1 MKRTLGLAAV
11 CALAALAPA
20 APSRAQAGPLQTV
33 ARFPGA
39 TPIGVTVSRTGRIF
53 MSFPRAF
60 DVGPYDVA
68 EIKNGKPVPYP
79 DAAVNRLS
87 ALPQSRRLVSVQGLT
102 VDADDRLW
110 LLDLGKIEDAP
121 VSAGGP

>member
-1 MKRTLGLAAV
+1 MNCLPLCAV
-11 CALAALAPA
+11 CALATLTAPA
-20 APSRAQAGPLQTV
+20 FSQTAPTPLQTV

-68 EIKNGKPVPYP
+68 EIKNGRPERKGEQIRKGEPCVRPSSS
-79 DAAVNRLS
+79 VF
-87 ALPQSRRLVSVQGLT
+87 ALPFRANSIQNCTSRRSL
-102 VDADDRLW
+102 
-110 LLDLGKIEDAP
+110 
-121 VSAGGP
+121 